1 MERPDIYRL
10 FGCSPEVESSWEE
23 HLGDLHSQFIL
34 AYLQKTQEA
43 EEAAIAQ
50 FHAGRGI
57 N

>member
-43 EEAAIAQ
+43 EEAAIEQ
-50 FHAGRGI
+50 FHAGREH
-57 N
+57 